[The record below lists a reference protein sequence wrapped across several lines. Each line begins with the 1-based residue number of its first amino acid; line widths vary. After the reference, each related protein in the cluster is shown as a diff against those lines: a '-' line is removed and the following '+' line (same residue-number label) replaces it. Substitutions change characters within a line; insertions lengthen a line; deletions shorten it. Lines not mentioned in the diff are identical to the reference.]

1 MDVPGTIRK
10 GCGFAAGCLTLQ
22 FPHVIKEFPEIR
34 ECHMG
39 TINVVLDISLIVVA
53 PDYRTQ
59 RIAWDPS
66 RPEIIE
72 DFGFLRIQFEH
83 PSSGQSAPAWIYIS
97 SGSPYR
103 RFPHMHEVIA
113 KKLENLAQDTPCRIK
128 LMRPAVLGTYG
139 SLTAMFVN

>member
-97 SGSPYR
+97 SGSPYPALPAHAR
-103 RFPHMHEVIA
+103 GHREEIGELGAGYAMPDKTDETCCSRYIRIA
-113 KKLENLAQDTPCRIK
+113 HGYVC
-128 LMRPAVLGTYG
+128 
-139 SLTAMFVN
+139 